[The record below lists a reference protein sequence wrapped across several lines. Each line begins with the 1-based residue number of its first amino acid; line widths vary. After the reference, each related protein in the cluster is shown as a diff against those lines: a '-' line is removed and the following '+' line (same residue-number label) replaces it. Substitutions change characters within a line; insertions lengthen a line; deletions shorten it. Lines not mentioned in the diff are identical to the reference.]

1 VGGWGRIVKV
11 PERVLLA
18 HGGGGNL
25 TRRLVEELFLPALE
39 NPHLATLTDAAVLP
53 EMPPGRPALT
63 TDAFVVDPPIFSG
76 GDLGCLSICGTV
88 NDLAMSGARPLWLT
102 WALILEE
109 GADGEL
115 LETCVKGAAAAA
127 EDAGVTVVAGD
138 TKVVPRGKGDGLFA
152 VTAGL
157 GVVPPG
163 RDLSDSNILPGDL
176 ILVSGP
182 IGDHGATV
190 LAHRHDLLAEG
201 LKSDCAPLG
210 GLVETLLESGATVKA
225 MHDPT
230 RGGVVT
236 VCHEVAAGSN
246 TKVVIDEAAVPV
258 RREVRGV
265 CDLLGL
271 DALAL
276 ACEGRLLAWVAREDA
291 ERALEALRSHPRGA
305 ESEIIGSI
313 ETATPGAPPVIMKT
327 RVGGER
333 PLDLLSG
340 LDLPRI
346 C

>member
-1 VGGWGRIVKV
+1 MKT
-11 PERVLLA
+11 PKKVLLA
-18 HGGGGNL
+18 HGGGGRL
-25 TRRLVEELFLPALE
+25 TRQLVEELFVPALR
-39 NPHLATLTDAAVLP
+39 NPHLETLTDAAVLP

-63 TDAFVVDPPIFSG
+63 TDAFVVDPPIFAG

-88 NDLAMSGARPLWLT
+88 NDVAMCGARPLWLT

-109 GADGEL
+109 GADGDL
-115 LETCVKGAAAAA
+115 LETCVRGAARAA
-127 EDAGVTVVAGD
+127 EDAGVAVVAGD
-138 TKVVPRGKGDGLFA
+138 TKVVPRGKGDGLYA
-152 VTAGL
+152 VTAGF

-163 RDLSDSNILPGDL
+163 RDLGDSKIEVGDA

-182 IGDHGATV
+182 IGDHGATI
-190 LAHRHDLLAEG
+190 LAHRHRLDAPG
-201 LKSDCAPLG
+201 LRSDCAPLADLAEAVLG
-210 GLVETLLESGATVKA
+210 SGAAVRA

-236 VCHEVAAGSN
+236 VCHEVSERSGARV
-246 TKVVIDEAAVPV
+246 TLTEDDLPV
-258 RREVRGV
+258 RREVAGV

-271 DALAL
+271 DPLAL
-276 ACEGRLLAWVAREDA
+276 ACEGRMLVWVAGDQA
-291 ERALEALRSHPRGA
+291 QLLLDVMRAHPRGEGA
-305 ESEIIGSI
+305 AIIGTMK
-313 ETATPGAPPVIMKT
+313 ELEAGTPPVVMNT

>member
-1 VGGWGRIVKV
+1 MGGRIQVVKV
-11 PERVLLA
+11 PDRVLLA
-18 HGGGGNL
+18 HGGGGHL
-25 TRRLVEELFLPALE
+25 TRRLVEELFLPALH
-39 NPHLATLTDAAVLP
+39 NPHLETLTDAAVLP

-109 GADGEL
+109 GAEGEL
-115 LETCVKGAAAAA
+115 LETCVRGAARAA
-127 EDAGVTVVAGD
+127 EDAGITVVAGD

-163 RDLSDSNILPGDL
+163 RDLSDAHITAGDK

-190 LAHRHDLLAEG
+190 LAHRHDLTAAG

-210 GLVETLLESGATVKA
+210 GLVETLLESGAEIRA
-225 MHDPT
+225 LHDPT

-236 VCHEVAAGSN
+236 VCHEVAARSGA
-246 TKVVIDEAAVPV
+246 KVVLEETALPV
-258 RREVRGV
+258 RREVAGV

-271 DALAL
+271 DPLAL
-276 ACEGRLLAWVAREDA
+276 ACEGRALVWVAEGDA
-291 ERALEALRSHPRGA
+291 ERALEAMRSHHLGA
-305 ESEIIGSI
+305 ESEMIGTM
-313 ETATPGAPPVIMKT
+313 ETGTAGAPPVVMNT

-340 LDLPRI
+340 RDLPRI

>member
-1 VGGWGRIVKV
+1 MGGGSRFVKA
-11 PERVLLA
+11 PDRVLLA
-18 HGGGGNL
+18 HGGGGHL
-25 TRRLVEELFLPALE
+25 TRRLVEELFLPALQ

-63 TDAFVVDPPIFSG
+63 TDAFVVDPPVFAG
-76 GDLGCLSICGTV
+76 GDIGSLSICGTV

-109 GADGEL
+109 GVDGAL
-115 LETCVKGAAAAA
+115 LETCVRGTARAAD
-127 EDAGVTVVAGD
+127 DAGVTVVAGD
-138 TKVVPRGKGDGLFA
+138 TKVVPRGKGDRLFA

-163 RDLSDSNILPGDL
+163 RDLSDHHIEPGDI

-190 LAHRHDLLAEG
+190 LAHRHDLLAPG
-201 LKSDCAPLG
+201 LKSDCAPLA
-210 GLVETLLESGATVKA
+210 GLVETLLESGAAVRA
-225 MHDPT
+225 LHDPT

-236 VCHEVAAGSN
+236 VCHEVAGRCGAM
-246 TKVVIDEAAVPV
+246 VVLEEKALPI
-258 RREVRGV
+258 RREVAGV

-271 DALAL
+271 DPLAL
-276 ACEGRLLAWVAREDA
+276 ACEGRALVWVAAEDA
-291 ERALEALRSHPRGA
+291 ERALNAMRSHHLGT
-305 ESEIIGSI
+305 ESAIIGRMDAAIS
-313 ETATPGAPPVIMKT
+313 GAPPVVMKT

>member
-1 VGGWGRIVKV
+1 MKT
-11 PERVLLA
+11 PKKVLLA
-18 HGGGGNL
+18 HGGGGRL
-25 TRRLVEELFLPALE
+25 TRQLVEGLFVPALR
-39 NPHLATLTDAAVLP
+39 NPHLETLTDAAVLP

-63 TDAFVVDPPIFSG
+63 TDAFVVDPPIFAG

-88 NDLAMSGARPLWLT
+88 NDVAMSGARPMWLT

-109 GADGEL
+109 GADGDL
-115 LETCVKGAAAAA
+115 LETCVKGAARAA
-127 EDAGVTVVAGD
+127 EEAGVCVVAGD
-138 TKVVPRGKGDGLFA
+138 TKVVPRGKGDGLYA
-152 VTAGL
+152 VTAGF

-163 RDLSDSNILPGDL
+163 RDLGDANIEVGDA

-182 IGDHGATV
+182 IGDHGATI
-190 LAHRHDLLAEG
+190 LAHRHG
-201 LKSDCAPLG
+201 LDAPGLRSDCAPLAD
-210 GLVETLLESGATVKA
+210 LTEAVLESGTAVRA

-236 VCHEVAAGSN
+236 VCHEVADRSGARV
-246 TKVVIDEAAVPV
+246 TLIEDHLPV
-258 RREVRGV
+258 RREVAGV

-271 DALAL
+271 DPLAL
-276 ACEGRLLAWVAREDA
+276 ACEGRMLVWVAGDQAQRLLDVM
-291 ERALEALRSHPRGA
+291 RAHPRGEGA
-305 ESEIIGSI
+305 AIIGTMK
-313 ETATPGAPPVIMKT
+313 ELEAENPPVVMNT

>member
-1 VGGWGRIVKV
+1 MKV
-11 PERVLLA
+11 PDRVLLA
-18 HGGGGNL
+18 HGGGGHL
-25 TRRLVEELFLPALE
+25 TRRLVEELFLPALN
-39 NPHLATLTDAAVLP
+39 NPHLATLTDSAVLP

-63 TDAFVVDPPIFSG
+63 TDAFVVDPPIFAG

-109 GADGEL
+109 GADGAL
-115 LETCVKGAAAAA
+115 LETCVRGAAGAA
-127 EDAGVTVVAGD
+127 EAAGVTVVAGD

-163 RDLSDSNILPGDL
+163 RDLSDLHVGPGDV

-190 LAHRHDLLAEG
+190 LAHRHQLAAPG
-201 LKSDCAPLG
+201 LRSDCAPLAA
-210 GLVETLLESGATVKA
+210 LVEALLDSGAAVRA
-225 MHDPT
+225 LHDPT

-236 VCHEVAAGSN
+236 VCHEVAARSGAR
-246 TKVVIDEAAVPV
+246 VVLEEDSVPV
-258 RREVRGV
+258 RREVAGV

-271 DALAL
+271 DPLAL
-276 ACEGRLLAWVAREDA
+276 ACEGRLLAWVADA
-291 ERALEALRSHPRGA
+291 DGQRALDALRGHPLGTGA
-305 ESEIIGSI
+305 EVIGRV
-313 ETATPGAPPVIMKT
+313 EAPVRGAPPVIMNT
-327 RVGGER
+327 RVGGQR

>member
-1 VGGWGRIVKV
+1 MKT
-11 PERVLLA
+11 PDRVLLA
-18 HGGGGNL
+18 HGGGGRL
-25 TRRLVEELFLPALE
+25 TRRLVEELFLPALD
-39 NPHLATLTDAAVLP
+39 NPFLATLTDAAILP

-63 TDAFVVDPPIFSG
+63 TDAFVVDPPVFSG
-76 GDLGCLSICGTV
+76 GDLGCLSIYGTV
-88 NDLAMSGARPLWLT
+88 NDLAMGGARPQWLT

-109 GADGEL
+109 GAEGEL
-115 LETCVKGAAAAA
+115 LETCVKGAARAAKA
-127 EDAGVTVVAGD
+127 AGVVVVAGD
-138 TKVVPRGKGDGLFA
+138 TKVVPRGKADRIFA

-163 RDLSDSNILPGDL
+163 RVLSDAQIKPGDA

-190 LAHRHDLLAEG
+190 LAHRHQLDAPG
-201 LKSDCAPLG
+201 LKSDCGPLTS
-210 GLVETLLESGATVKA
+210 LVEELMASGAAVHSL
-225 MHDPT
+225 HDPT

-236 VCHEVAAGSN
+236 VCHEVADHSGCR
-246 TKVVIDEAAVPV
+246 VVLSEADIPV
-258 RREVRGV
+258 RREVAAV

-271 DALAL
+271 DPLAL
-276 ACEGRLLAWVAREDA
+276 ACEGRALVWVAGEDA
-291 ERALEALRSHPRGA
+291 DRAVESMRGHPAGADTAVIGTVEEA
-305 ESEIIGSI
+305 
-313 ETATPGAPPVIMKT
+313 TAGTPPVVMKT

>member
-1 VGGWGRIVKV
+1 MKR
-11 PERVLLA
+11 PDRVLLA
-18 HGGGGNL
+18 HGGGGRL
-25 TRRLVEELFLPALE
+25 TRRLVEELFLPALD
-39 NPHLATLTDAAVLP
+39 NPFLATLTDAAVLP

-63 TDAFVVDPPIFSG
+63 TDAFVVDPPVFSG
-76 GDLGCLSICGTV
+76 GDLGCLSIYGTV
-88 NDLAMSGARPLWLT
+88 NDLAMGGARPHWLT

-109 GADGEL
+109 GTDGEL
-115 LETCVKGAAAAA
+115 LETCAKGAAHAAQA
-127 EDAGVTVVAGD
+127 AGVLVVAGD
-138 TKVVPRGKGDGLFA
+138 TKVVPRGKADRIFA

-163 RDLSDSNILPGDL
+163 RVLSDARIEPGDA

-190 LAHRHDLLAEG
+190 LAHRHQLDAPG
-201 LKSDCAPLG
+201 LRSDCGPLAS
-210 GLVETLLESGATVKA
+210 LMEELMASGAAVRSL
-225 MHDPT
+225 HDPT

-236 VCHEVAAGSN
+236 VCHEVAGNSGCR
-246 TKVVIDEAAVPV
+246 VVLSEADIPV
-258 RREVRGV
+258 RREVAAV

-271 DALAL
+271 DPLAL
-276 ACEGRLLAWVAREDA
+276 ACEGRALVWVAAEDA
-291 ERALEALRSHPRGA
+291 GRALESMRNHPSGEEA
-305 ESEIIGSI
+305 AVIGYV
-313 ETATPGAPPVIMKT
+313 EKAPPGSPPVVMKT

>member
-1 VGGWGRIVKV
+1 VKV

-18 HGGGGNL
+18 HGGGGHL
-25 TRRLVEELFLPALE
+25 TRRLVEELFLPALD
-39 NPHLATLTDAAVLP
+39 NPHLATLTDSAVLP

-63 TDAFVVDPPIFSG
+63 TDAFVVDPPVFSG

-115 LETCVKGAAAAA
+115 LETCVRGAAGAA
-127 EDAGVTVVAGD
+127 ETAGVAVVAGD

-157 GVVPPG
+157 GVVPTG
-163 RDLSDSNILPGDL
+163 RDLSDHHVEPGDV

-190 LAHRHDLLAEG
+190 LAHRHQLAAPG
-201 LKSDCAPLG
+201 LRSDCAPLG
-210 GLVETLLESGATVKA
+210 ALVEALLAGGPAVRA

-236 VCHEVAAGSN
+236 VCHEVAARSGFR
-246 TKVVIDEAAVPV
+246 VVLDEESVPV
-258 RREVRGV
+258 RREVAGV

-271 DALAL
+271 DPLAL
-276 ACEGRLLAWVAREDA
+276 ACEGRLLAWVAKADA
-291 ERALEALRSHPRGA
+291 ERALEAMRAHPLGA
-305 ESEIIGSI
+305 GARIIGRM
-313 ETATPGAPPVIMKT
+313 EAPDRGAPPVIMNT
-327 RVGGER
+327 RVGGQR

>member
-1 VGGWGRIVKV
+1 
-11 PERVLLA
+11 
-18 HGGGGNL
+18 
-25 TRRLVEELFLPALE
+25 
-39 NPHLATLTDAAVLP
+39 
-53 EMPPGRPALT
+53 MPPGRPALT

-109 GADGEL
+109 GADGDL
-115 LETCVKGAAAAA
+115 LETCVRGAARAA
-127 EDAGVTVVAGD
+127 EQAGVTVVAGD
-138 TKVVPRGKGDGLFA
+138 TKVVPRGKGDALFA
-152 VTAGL
+152 VTAGI

-163 RDLSDSNILPGDL
+163 RDLSDTHIEPGDA

-190 LAHRHDLLAEG
+190 LAHRHDLSASG
-201 LKSDCAPLG
+201 LKSDCAPLA
-210 GLVETLLESGATVKA
+210 GLVGNLLDSGATVRA
-225 MHDPT
+225 LHDPT

-236 VCHEVAAGSN
+236 VCHEVAARSGA
-246 TKVVIDEAAVPV
+246 KVVLEESAVPV
-258 RREVRGV
+258 RREVAGV

-271 DALAL
+271 DPLAL
-276 ACEGRLLAWVAREDA
+276 ACEGRVLAWVEAENA
-291 ERALEALRSHPRGA
+291 ERALAAMRSHHLGA
-305 ESEIIGSI
+305 ESEMIGCM
-313 ETATPGAPPVIMKT
+313 EAGVAGAPPVVMKT

>member
-1 VGGWGRIVKV
+1 MKA

-18 HGGGGNL
+18 HGGGGRL
-25 TRRLVEELFLPALE
+25 TRRLVEELFLPALR
-39 NPHLATLTDAAVLP
+39 NQHLEGLTDAAVLP
-53 EMPPGRPALT
+53 EMPAGRPAMT

-76 GDLGCLSICGTV
+76 GDLGCLSIYGTV
-88 NDLAMSGARPLWLT
+88 NDLAMGGARPLWLT

-109 GADGEL
+109 GADGDL
-115 LETCVKGAAAAA
+115 LETCVRGAAAAA
-127 EDAGVTVVAGD
+127 EKAGIAVVAGD

-157 GVVPPG
+157 GVVPPD
-163 RDLSDSNILPGDL
+163 RDLSDSQIQPGDA

-190 LAHRHDLLAEG
+190 LAHRHQLDAPG
-201 LKSDCAPLG
+201 LESDCGPLN
-210 GLVETLLESGATVKA
+210 GLVETLMESGAAVRSL
-225 MHDPT
+225 HDPT

-236 VCHEVAAGSN
+236 VCHEVAERSGSR
-246 TKVVIDEAAVPV
+246 VVLNESDVPV
-258 RREVRGV
+258 RKTVSAV

-271 DALAL
+271 DPLAL
-276 ACEGRLLAWVAREDA
+276 ACEGRALVWVAADDT
-291 ERALEALRSHPRGA
+291 ERALDALRSHPAGA
-305 ESEIIGSI
+305 DAAVIGLMSEAP
-313 ETATPGAPPVIMKT
+313 EGAPPVVMNT

>member
-1 VGGWGRIVKV
+1 MKA
-11 PERVLLA
+11 PDRVLLA
-18 HGGGGNL
+18 HGGGGRL
-25 TRRLVEELFLPALE
+25 TRRLVEELFLPALHNE
-39 NPHLATLTDAAVLP
+39 HLATLSDAAVLP
-53 EMPPGRPALT
+53 ELPPGRPALT
-63 TDAFVVDPPIFSG
+63 TDAFVVDPPVFAG
-76 GDLGCLSICGTV
+76 GDLGCLSIYGTA
-88 NDLAMSGARPLWLT
+88 NDLAMGGAKPLWLT

-115 LETCVKGAAAAA
+115 LETCVSGAARAA
-127 EDAGVTVVAGD
+127 EEAGVMVVAGD
-138 TKVVPRGKGDGLFA
+138 TKVVPRGKGDRIFA

-157 GVVPPG
+157 GIVPPD
-163 RDLSDSNILPGDL
+163 RRVSDDLVQPGDA

-190 LAHRHDLLAEG
+190 LAHRHG
-201 LKSDCAPLG
+201 LDAPGLRSDCGSLTA
-210 GLVETLLESGATVKA
+210 LVEHLMASGVTVRS

-236 VCHEVAAGSN
+236 VCHEVAARSRCR
-246 TKVVIDEAAVPV
+246 VVLTESAVPV
-258 RREVRGV
+258 RKEVAAV

-271 DALAL
+271 DPLAL
-276 ACEGRLLAWVAREDA
+276 ACEGRALVWVSGNDA
-291 ERALEALRSHPRGA
+291 ERALESMRGIA
-305 ESEIIGSI
+305 AGTDGAIIGRMVEMPS
-313 ETATPGAPPVIMKT
+313 GAPPVVMET

>member
-1 VGGWGRIVKV
+1 MKR

-18 HGGGGNL
+18 HGGGGRL
-25 TRRLVEELFLPALE
+25 TRRLVEELFVPAL
-39 NPHLATLTDAAVLP
+39 NNRHLATLTDAAVLDDL
-53 EMPPGRPALT
+53 PPGRLAMS
-63 TDAFVVDPPIFSG
+63 TDAFVVDPPVFAG

-88 NDLAMSGARPLWLT
+88 NDVAMVGARPLWLT

-109 GADGEL
+109 GTDGEL
-115 LETCVKGAAAAA
+115 LETCVEGAARAAA
-127 EDAGVTVVAGD
+127 QAGVTVVAGD
-138 TKVVPRGKGDGLFA
+138 TKVVPRGKGDRLFA
-152 VTAGL
+152 VTTGL

-163 RDLSDSNILPGDL
+163 RELVDTKIEPGDA

-182 IGDHGATV
+182 IGDHGATI
-190 LAHRHDLLAEG
+190 LAHRHG
-201 LKSDCAPLG
+201 LEAPGLRSDCASLND
-210 GLVETLLESGATVKA
+210 LTEAVLESGVAVRA

-236 VCHEVAAGSN
+236 VCHEVADRSK
-246 TKVVIDEAAVPV
+246 TQVVLDEADVPV
-258 RREVRGV
+258 RREVAGV

-271 DALAL
+271 DPLAL
-276 ACEGRLLAWVAREDA
+276 ACEGRVLVWVAAADV
-291 ERALEALRSHPRGA
+291 ERALSVMQNHPKGEGA
-305 ESEIIGSI
+305 AVIGWMR
-313 ETATPGAPPVIMKT
+313 TMAGGAPPVIMNT

>member
-1 VGGWGRIVKV
+1 VKV
-11 PERVLLA
+11 PDRVLLA
-18 HGGGGNL
+18 HGGGGHL
-25 TRRLVEELFLPALE
+25 TRRLVEELFLPALH

-53 EMPPGRPALT
+53 EMPPGRPALS
-63 TDAFVVDPPIFSG
+63 TDAFVVDPPVFSG

-109 GADGEL
+109 GANGDL
-115 LETCVKGAAAAA
+115 LETCVRGAARAAR
-127 EDAGVTVVAGD
+127 EAGVQVVAGD

-163 RDLSDSNILPGDL
+163 RDLADTHIEPGDVV
-176 ILVSGP
+176 LVTGP

-190 LAHRHDLLAEG
+190 LAHRHDLRASG
-201 LKSDCAPLG
+201 LKSDCAPLAD
-210 GLVETLLESGATVKA
+210 LVETLLDSGANVRSL
-225 MHDPT
+225 HDPT

-236 VCHEVAAGSN
+236 VCHEVAERSGA
-246 TKVVIDEAAVPV
+246 KVVLEERAVPV
-258 RREVRGV
+258 RKEVAGV

-271 DALAL
+271 DPLAL
-276 ACEGRLLAWVAREDA
+276 ACEGRALVWVVAEDA
-291 ERALEALRSHPRGA
+291 ERALQALRSHPLGT
-305 ESEIIGSI
+305 ESEIIGCMEQGVS
-313 ETATPGAPPVIMKT
+313 GAPPVVMKT

>member
-1 VGGWGRIVKV
+1 MKR
-11 PERVLLA
+11 PDRVLLA
-18 HGGGGNL
+18 HGGGGRL
-25 TRRLVEELFLPALE
+25 TRRLVEELFLPALD
-39 NPHLATLTDAAVLP
+39 NPYLATLTDSAVLP

-63 TDAFVVDPPIFSG
+63 TDAFVVDPPVFSG
-76 GDLGCLSICGTV
+76 GDLGCLSIYGTV
-88 NDLAMSGARPLWLT
+88 NDLAMCGARPQWLT

-109 GADGEL
+109 GVDGEL
-115 LETCVKGAAAAA
+115 LETCVRGAARAAN
-127 EDAGVTVVAGD
+127 EAGVVVVAGD
-138 TKVVPRGKGDGLFA
+138 TKVVPRGKADRVFA

-163 RDLSDSNILPGDL
+163 RLLSDENIRPGDA

-190 LAHRHDLLAEG
+190 LAHRHQLDAPG
-201 LKSDCAPLG
+201 LRSDCGPLAS
-210 GLVETLLESGATVKA
+210 LVEELMASGAAVRSL
-225 MHDPT
+225 HDPT

-236 VCHEVAAGSN
+236 VCHEVAGHSGCRL
-246 TKVVIDEAAVPV
+246 VLSEPDIPV
-258 RREVRGV
+258 RREVAGV

-271 DALAL
+271 DPLAL
-276 ACEGRLLAWVAREDA
+276 ACEGRTLVWVAGRDA
-291 ERALEALRSHPRGA
+291 DRAVEAMRSHPGGA
-305 ESEIIGSI
+305 ETTMIGTVEEAI
-313 ETATPGAPPVIMKT
+313 VGAPPVVMTT